1 MPSLIQQTTSIL
13 RGLWQLSNHRHDW
26 DGKHS
31 CKDISASN
39 GHKLLQTHQLGVA
52 LKQAMAIESV
62 DTSTCQAP
70 VDIQQGH
77 LVSQERHEKNAF
89 TIQSSLQRLILQCDQ
104 SKKEQQNH
112 FKGEQKETPS
122 QQKFNS
128 VPSILHASDTY
139 FSKKFKSYTY
149 KSTSKT
155 KT

>member
-1 MPSLIQQTTSIL
+1 VKLTERLPFQLVTIRPGSLVNARIQSRSRKEKQEEYASSL
-13 RGLWQLSNHRHDW
+13 LEHPQQLYKEW
-26 DGKHS
+26 
-31 CKDISASN
+31 
-39 GHKLLQTHQLGVA
+39 
-52 LKQAMAIESV
+52 
-62 DTSTCQAP
+62 
-70 VDIQQGH
+70 
-77 LVSQERHEKNAF
+77 HEKNAF

-104 SKKEQQNH
+104 SQKEQQNH